1 MVNSTMKPMNK
12 TASDLFDLLRTRFSP
27 LNIGN
32 DNADSTVDPA
42 EARFFSFV
50 YTENDKPLGPVSVSI
65 VGNDQIKVFYSDNI
79 VQNSKNDAKWYG
91 FLKDMRNFAKQNLM
105 TFDAHD
111 IEKNQLDDRDYKVLS
126 KNNGAYK
133 EDEVEITE
141 SKMYGSK
148 RKSMQKFE
156 NATLVVYHKKTVD
169 EEVRGSRSRHI
180 DKIFIE
186 SDGEKFRFPI
196 NYLNGARAMAVHV
209 NEGGKP
215 YDEIG
220 KHIISTVEEMRNL
233 SQFARITRRHAMEDE
248 EANSIRSRVVDSY
261 QAIRKDI
268 MRMQNVNNYKQF
280 VETFSPVESSAA
292 GDVSQLQEKFTVKVW
307 NEKMDNLLPSVQ
319 RALESTTNKVE
330 ASMGAPDYNPAAGQ
344 YASNREYGM
353 FSKEGNNEVAEIID
367 DIERAYKANVFSSPE
382 EAIDSA
388 MKALTNLSDTE
399 SKFEEADDT
408 DVRDQVARDLE
419 MRIGRDSGVDEDKK
433 SDAEK
438 EREIKRARYAADE
451 PERGEDRKKVSL
463 KKAPWEESVTEENEE
478 KCKYC
483 GGDCPNDEDHAC
495 DGYLGDIDGLY
506 EASPSVEKTIK
517 DPNFVLILKKDDSA
531 DAMFKNANFT
541 KSQGLLAFIMADIA
555 SRAIGANADALANFA
570 SEMSINI
577 GEEGETFGTRM
588 TPEYKGDK
596 QLAMLLA
603 KKYLDDFKMMA
614 TDQDY
619 KSQVRVDPTEMYGK
633 KKKRSGGYHEEFE
646 NWANEM
652 VEAVTQGTI
661 GTQSTQKA
669 NAQVL
674 KALSGGDA
682 KAAQDMKRVS
692 DKLTKGQRLAPNE
705 IPVAGEIAKRALT
718 TKKPQAAIQALA
730 NSETNT
736 TEDGEVAILEKTL
749 KVKANQDYDGDGRI
763 ESPRDEYMGSR
774 DKAIK
779 KATKKKS
786 TAEEINDSEDDTLF
800 QESLNLIKIYA
811 GI

>member
-32 DNADSTVDPA
+32 DSADSTTDPA

-50 YTENDKPLGPVSVSI
+50 YKENDKPLGPVSISI
-65 VGNDQIKVFYSDNI
+65 VGNDQIKVFYSDHI
-79 VQNSKNDAKWYG
+79 VQNSMNDSKWYG
-91 FLKDMRNFAKQNLM
+91 FLKDLRNFAKQNLM

-133 EDEVEITE
+133 EHEVDITE

-180 DKIFIE
+180 ESIFIE
-186 SDGEKFRFPI
+186 SNGEKFRFPV

-209 NEGGKP
+209 SEGGTP
-215 YDEIG
+215 YDNIG
-220 KHIISTVEEMRNL
+220 QHIIETVREMRNL

-248 EANSIRSRVVDSY
+248 EASNIRNCVVEAY
-261 QAIRKDI
+261 QTIKKDI

-280 VETFSPVESSAA
+280 AESFKPSETTSAS
-292 GDVSQLQEKFTVKVW
+292 DVAQLQEKFTVKVW
-307 NEKMDNLLPSVQ
+307 NKKMDDLLPSVQ
-319 RALESTTNKVE
+319 RALESTTE
-330 ASMGAPDYNPAAGQ
+330 ASIGAPDYNPAAGQ

-353 FSKEGNNEVAEIID
+353 FSKEGNDEVAEIID
-367 DIERAYKANVFSSPE
+367 DIERAYKANVFSGPE

-408 DVRDQVARDLE
+408 DVRDQVTKDLH

-438 EREIKRARYAADE
+438 EREIKRARYDADE
-451 PERGEDRKKVSL
+451 PERGEEKKKVTL
-463 KKAPWEESVTEENEE
+463 KKAPWEESA
-478 KCKYC
+478 
-483 GGDCPNDEDHAC
+483 DEDQSV
-495 DGYLGDIDGLY
+495 Y

-517 DPNFVLILKKDDSA
+517 DPNFMLVLKADDSA

-541 KSQGLLAFIMADIA
+541 KSQGLLAFIMADVA
-555 SRAIGANADALANFA
+555 SRAIGANADAIANFA

-596 QLAMLLA
+596 QLAMMLA

-619 KSQVRVDPTEMYGK
+619 KAQVRMDPAEIYGK
-633 KKKRSGGYHEEFE
+633 KKKRAGGYHEEFE
-646 NWANEM
+646 NWANDII
-652 VEAVTQGTI
+652 EAVTQGTT
-661 GTQSTQKA
+661 GTSGTVKPNQQIV
-669 NAQVL
+669 Q
-674 KALSGGDA
+674 ALAGGDA
-682 KAAQDMKRVS
+682 QATQQVKRIG
-692 DKLTKGQRLAPNE
+692 DKLARGQKLTPAE
-705 IPVAGEIAKRALT
+705 MPVAGEIAKKLMT
-718 TKKPQAAIQALA
+718 TKKTSAAVQALA

-736 TEDGEVAILEKTL
+736 LDDDEVAITEKTL
-749 KVKANQDYDGDGRI
+749 RLKSKKDYDGDGEI
-763 ESPRDEYMGSR
+763 ESPRDEYMGSK

-779 KATKKKS
+779 KAMKKP
-786 TAEEINDSEDDTLF
+786 ALEDDEIEDERMF
-800 QESLNLIKIYA
+800 GESLKLLKMFA

>member
-32 DNADSTVDPA
+32 DSADSTTDPA

-50 YTENDKPLGPVSVSI
+50 YKENDKPLGPVSISI
-65 VGNDQIKVFYSDNI
+65 VGNDQIKVFYSDHI
-79 VQNSKNDAKWYG
+79 VQNSMNDSKWYG
-91 FLKDMRNFAKQNLM
+91 FLKDLRNFAKQNLM

-133 EDEVEITE
+133 EHEVDITE

-180 DKIFIE
+180 ESIFIE
-186 SDGEKFRFPI
+186 SNGEKFRFPV

-209 NEGGKP
+209 SEGGTP
-215 YDEIG
+215 YDNIG
-220 KHIISTVEEMRNL
+220 QHIIETVREMRNL

-248 EANSIRSRVVDSY
+248 EASNIRNCVVEAY
-261 QAIRKDI
+261 QTIKKDI

-280 VETFSPVESSAA
+280 AESFKPSETTSAS
-292 GDVSQLQEKFTVKVW
+292 DVAQLQEKFTVKVW
-307 NEKMDNLLPSVQ
+307 NKKMDDLLPSVQ
-319 RALESTTNKVE
+319 RALESTTE
-330 ASMGAPDYNPAAGQ
+330 ASIGAPDYNPAAGQ

-353 FSKEGNNEVAEIID
+353 FSKEGNDEVAEIID
-367 DIERAYKANVFSSPE
+367 DIERAYKANVFSGPE

-408 DVRDQVARDLE
+408 DVRDQVTKDLH

-438 EREIKRARYAADE
+438 EREIKRARYDADE
-451 PERGEDRKKVSL
+451 PERGEEKKKVTL
-463 KKAPWEESVTEENEE
+463 KKAPWEESA
-478 KCKYC
+478 
-483 GGDCPNDEDHAC
+483 DEDQSV
-495 DGYLGDIDGLY
+495 Y

-517 DPNFVLILKKDDSA
+517 DPNFMLVLKADDSA

-541 KSQGLLAFIMADIA
+541 KSQGLLAFIMADVA
-555 SRAIGANADALANFA
+555 SRAIGANADAIANFA

-596 QLAMLLA
+596 QLAMMLA

-619 KSQVRVDPTEMYGK
+619 KAQVRMDPAEIYGK
-633 KKKRSGGYHEEFE
+633 KKKRAGGYHEEFE
-646 NWANEM
+646 NWANDII
-652 VEAVTQGTI
+652 EAVTQGTT
-661 GTQSTQKA
+661 GTSGTVKPNQQIV
-669 NAQVL
+669 Q
-674 KALSGGDA
+674 ALAGGDA
-682 KAAQDMKRVS
+682 QATQQVKRIG
-692 DKLTKGQRLAPNE
+692 DKLARGQKLTPAE
-705 IPVAGEIAKRALT
+705 MPVAGEIAKKLMT
-718 TKKPQAAIQALA
+718 TKKTSAAVQALA

-736 TEDGEVAILEKTL
+736 LDDDEVAITEKTL
-749 KVKANQDYDGDGRI
+749 RVKSKKDYDGDGEI
-763 ESPRDEYMGSR
+763 ESPRDEYMGSK

-779 KATKKKS
+779 KAMKKP
-786 TAEEINDSEDDTLF
+786 ALEDDEIEDERMF
-800 QESLNLIKIYA
+800 GESLKLLKMFA

>member
-12 TASDLFDLLRTRFSP
+12 TATDLFDLLRTRFSP
-27 LNIGN
+27 LNIG
-32 DNADSTVDPA
+32 DDSADSTTDPA

-50 YTENDKPLGPVSVSI
+50 YKENDKPLGPVSISI
-65 VGNDQIKVFYSDNI
+65 VGNDQIKVFYSDHI
-79 VQNSKNDAKWYG
+79 VQNSMNDSKWYG
-91 FLKDMRNFAKQNLM
+91 FLKDLRNFAKQNLM

-133 EDEVEITE
+133 EHEVDITE

-233 SQFARITRRHAMEDE
+233 SQFARMTRRHAMEDE

-307 NEKMDNLLPSVQ
+307 NEKMDDLLPSVQ
-319 RALESTTNKVE
+319 RALENTNVDE

-353 FSKEGNNEVAEIID
+353 FSKEGNAEVAEIID
-367 DIERAYKANVFSSPE
+367 DIERAYKANVFSGPE

-408 DVRDQVARDLE
+408 DVRDKVARDLE

-451 PERGEDRKKVSL
+451 PERGEEKKKVTL
-463 KKAPWEESVTEENEE
+463 KKAPWEESA
-478 KCKYC
+478 
-483 GGDCPNDEDHAC
+483 DEDQSV
-495 DGYLGDIDGLY
+495 Y

-517 DPNFVLILKKDDSA
+517 DPNFMLVLKADDSA

-541 KSQGLLAFIMADIA
+541 KSQGLLAFIMADVA
-555 SRAIGANADALANFA
+555 SRAIGANADAIANFA

-596 QLAMLLA
+596 QLAMMLA

-619 KSQVRVDPTEMYGK
+619 KAQVRMDPAEIYGK
-633 KKKRSGGYHEEFE
+633 KKKRAGGYHEEFE
-646 NWANEM
+646 NWANDII
-652 VEAVTQGTI
+652 EAVTQGTT
-661 GTQSTQKA
+661 GTSGTVKPNQQIV
-669 NAQVL
+669 Q
-674 KALSGGDA
+674 ALAGGDA
-682 KAAQDMKRVS
+682 QATQQVKRIS
-692 DKLTKGQRLAPNE
+692 DKLARGQKLTPAE
-705 IPVAGEIAKRALT
+705 MPVAGEIAKKLMT
-718 TKKPQAAIQALA
+718 TKKTSAAMQALA

-736 TEDGEVAILEKTL
+736 LDDNEVAITEKTL
-749 KVKANQDYDGDGRI
+749 RVKSKKDYDNDGEI
-763 ESPRDEYMGSR
+763 ESPRDEYMGSK

-779 KATKKKS
+779 KATKKP
-786 TAEEINDSEDDTLF
+786 ALEDDEIKDERMF
-800 QESLNLIKIYA
+800 GESLKLLKMFA